1 MGGSFPVMSR
11 TLTLKAAFLV
21 SLIFQSFWLPFW
33 WHFLSFRRS
42 NCVIDVS
49 NGDSPFLWRPSTCI
63 NNCCL
68 WLLWLCFVR
77 RWHVSALY
85 LFFWLTFFPL
95 LPQCF
100 LSLRRGFISIC
111 LVQSWAKISL
121 LKWLDERSE
130 KINELKWMKTAHK
143 TSRRS
148 LGRGRGLIL
157 WELQKENTSIF
168 TSVHEA
174 FSICQAKVHIPTWLW
189 SLKPNQLWSQAAL
202 VWN

>member
-1 MGGSFPVMSR
+1 MYPMEMAHSCGDPVRASTIVVCGCNGCVLSGDDMC
-11 TLTLKAAFLV
+11 
-21 SLIFQSFWLPFW
+21 QPF
-33 WHFLSFRRS
+33 
-42 NCVIDVS
+42 
-49 NGDSPFLWRPSTCI
+49 
-63 NNCCL
+63 
-68 WLLWLCFVR
+68 
-77 RWHVSALY
+77 Y

-121 LKWLDERSE
+121 LKWLDQRNE

-148 LGRGRGLIL
+148 LGRGRGLLL

-189 SLKPNQLWSQAAL
+189 SLKPNQLSSQAAL